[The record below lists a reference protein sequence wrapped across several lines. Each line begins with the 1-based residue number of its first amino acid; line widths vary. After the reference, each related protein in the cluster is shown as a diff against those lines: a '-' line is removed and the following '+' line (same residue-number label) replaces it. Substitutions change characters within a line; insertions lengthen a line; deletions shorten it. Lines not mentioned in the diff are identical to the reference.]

1 MRVPRSGPVEK
12 SYRAFRFWTDHW
24 SVVGRPRSQGQ
35 VKMMTRD
42 RQRLVGNQP
51 KTIGWLRK
59 CRLFEVGRR
68 ENAIPVFEM
77 RGLQAEYLP
86 ELIRAVLAE

>member
-1 MRVPRSGPVEK
+1 
-12 SYRAFRFWTDHW
+12 
-24 SVVGRPRSQGQ
+24 
-35 VKMMTRD
+35 MMTRD
-42 RQRLVGNQP
+42 RQRLVWNQP

-59 CRLFEVGRR
+59 CRLFDVVGRR